1 MSVNR
6 DMRSYELLKKE
17 KVRTQSGAEGWEWNP
32 DGEIKATVYK
42 KSDRIASGNERY
54 REATHVGQTHFKK
67 MKAGMYQLRKDG
79 RVFDV
84 IDFNPDGRLASMLL
98 KEVDAD
104 A

>member
-6 DMRSYELLKKE
+6 DMRIYELFKKE
-17 KVRTQSGAEGWEWNP
+17 KGRAPSGAEDWKWNLV
-32 DGEIKATVYK
+32 GEIKAAVYK
-42 KSDRIASGNERY
+42 KSDMISSGNERY
-54 REATHVGQTHFKK
+54 REATHTGQTHFKE
-67 MKAGMYQLRKDG
+67 MKAGTYQLRRDR

-84 IDFNPDGRLASMLL
+84 TDFNADGRLATMFL